1 MNSSCNLIYPVKT
14 SPFEIIRLYL
24 NKRQVLD
31 RLRGGAN
38 MTGMR
43 LKLSGT
49 EQSLTTVVSTT
60 ISGADSPELVRESI
74 IQLFPDFPEQAATEP
89 SFPSEN
95 LESWQAENISLATLL
110 DTIHEQRI
118 LDTALDYMSKSLNS
132 DSTTFYIL
140 RQASIRG
147 KVAFPVGDVNE
158 LGGVI
163 KIEISGPNLEQW
175 LEAATWHEGRDVVPR
190 TIGDELTMT
199 ENGDPVTWIQD

>member
-1 MNSSCNLIYPVKT
+1 
-14 SPFEIIRLYL
+14 
-24 NKRQVLD
+24 
-31 RLRGGAN
+31 

-49 EQSLTTVVSTT
+49 EQGLTTVVSTT
-60 ISGADSPELVRESI
+60 ISAADSPELVRESI
-74 IQLFPDFPEQAATEP
+74 IHLFPDFPEQTATEP
-89 SFPSEN
+89 IFPSQN
-95 LESWQAENISLATLL
+95 LVSWQAENISLATLL
-110 DTIHEQRI
+110 DAIHEQRI
-118 LDTALDYMSKSLNS
+118 LDTALDYMSKGLNS

-147 KVAFPVGDVNE
+147 KVAFPVGDINE
-158 LGGVI
+158 LGGVL